1 MKKLILALMSILLI
15 WSCVREHYDDDH
27 VPTSIKDGVFSFE
40 YNGKRYHQYRQ
51 YDACSAGANCHSN
64 LDTLIISG
72 AVSGKPISRLI
83 FAVPAE
89 RVDENGRVRLQNDE
103 IIIITLRDTEDG
115 KDISYQEYVHGIS
128 ATIVFE
134 DFLDAAYDEQYISG
148 TFEIDGPKW
157 RGKDLD
163 VSNGFFKLWV
173 NKVDHRYRD
182 SKLKQLYNISF
193 FAE

>member
-15 WSCVREHYDDDH
+15 WSCVREHYDD
-27 VPTSIKDGVFSFE
+27 
-40 YNGKRYHQYRQ
+40 
-51 YDACSAGANCHSN
+51 
-64 LDTLIISG
+64 
-72 AVSGKPISRLI
+72 
-83 FAVPAE
+83 
-89 RVDENGRVRLQNDE
+89 
-103 IIIITLRDTEDG
+103 
-115 KDISYQEYVHGIS
+115 
-128 ATIVFE
+128 
-134 DFLDAAYDEQYISG
+134 EQYISG

-157 RGKDLD
+157 RGEDLD